1 MAVCPLCKGTGV
13 VPDQGVNMRPGLGAV
28 PSGRPMGS
36 LGAIPSQGRG
46 GSFDP
51 IVGRGGSFNMP
62 GMGTNIAAGSP
73 ANMNPQ
79 LMASLLQRIS
89 PNR

>member
-1 MAVCPLCKGTGV
+1 
-13 VPDQGVNMRPGLGAV
+13 
-28 PSGRPMGS
+28 
-36 LGAIPSQGRG
+36 
-46 GSFDP
+46 
-51 IVGRGGSFNMP
+51 MP